1 MQVWK
6 ERIDQRG
13 AAGRPLLMLRVAQ
26 LPAPRALFSIIR
38 TPLLPLR
45 RTVGDILRLTMR
57 LSDARVRRHESK
69 LLYPTHRPLSLVTE
83 VTVPRDRSN
92 RWLADQLIVVGM
104 GANPKPKHPAFNVFT
119 KCTILFA
126 HPCRPERTDLLEMQ

>member
-45 RTVGDILRLTMR
+45 RTVGDILPSNNEVERRAGAPTLNETD
-57 LSDARVRRHESK
+57 LSQSSTP
-69 LLYPTHRPLSLVTE
+69 LLGHRSHY
-83 VTVPRDRSN
+83 PRDRSN
-92 RWLADQLIVVGM
+92 RWLADQSIVVGM
-104 GANPKPKHPAFNVFT
+104 GANPKPKHPAFNVFA